1 LEVLDWGGSGQ
12 PLVLLGC
19 YLTAHV
25 HDEFAPKLT
34 NQFHVYG
41 ITRRGIGASDK
52 PATGYTVQ
60 RSVDDVI
67 EVLDSLHAQKS
78 LLVGTSCAG
87 QILTMFASQHS
98 DRLSGLV
105 YLDGASDPTTPAY
118 DPPMPDPTTLPR
130 SIKPAPAPDYS
141 SFEAHRV
148 SQRRDHGVAFPEAE
162 WRQQFLANPDGSVG
176 RSLMS
181 LEIRQ
186 TITVDARVKPN
197 YAGMHVPVLAMYQA
211 HPFEEL
217 AAEFDIRNE
226 QERAALRQGYAATRA
241 MYTRWQQDLLAAVPT
256 ARIVELPGANLFMF
270 LSNEADV
277 LREVRAFVAPATG
290 R

>member
-1 LEVLDWGGSGQ
+1 M
-12 PLVLLGC
+12 
-19 YLTAHV
+19 Y
-25 HDEFAPKLT
+25 DEFAPKLT

-41 ITRRGIGASDK
+41 ITRRGIGASDR

-60 RSVDDVI
+60 RSADDVL
-67 EVLDSLHAQKS
+67 EVLDSVNAQKS
-78 LLVGTSCAG
+78 LLVGNSCAG

-98 DRLSGLV
+98 DRLRGLV
-105 YLDGASDPTTPAY
+105 YLDGAGDPTTPAY

-130 SIKPAPAPDYS
+130 PIRPAPPPDRS
-141 SFEAHRV
+141 SFEAFT
-148 SQRRDHGVAFPEAE
+148 QRRDLKVIFPEAE
-162 WRQQFLANPDGSVG
+162 WHQEFAANPDGSVG

-181 LEIRQ
+181 PEIRRA
-186 TITVDARVKPN
+186 ITVDARVKPN
-197 YAGMHVPVLAMYQA
+197 YAGTRVPVLAMYQA
-211 HPFEEL
+211 QRPFEEV

-226 QERAALRQGYAATRA
+226 QERAALRQQYAATRA

-256 ARIVELPGANLFMF
+256 ARIVELPGANIYMF

-277 LREVRAFVAPATG
+277 LREIRAFADTLTG